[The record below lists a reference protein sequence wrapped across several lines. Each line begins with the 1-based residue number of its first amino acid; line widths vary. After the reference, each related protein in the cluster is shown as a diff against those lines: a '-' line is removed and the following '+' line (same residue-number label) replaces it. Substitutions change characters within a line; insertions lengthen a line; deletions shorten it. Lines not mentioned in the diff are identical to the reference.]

1 MAMILTDN
9 KHYTDI
15 ADKLRSNLGSEDTY
29 LPEEMSGKVDEV
41 FEKGKQAEYD
51 WFWDKYQNNGNR
63 TDYYCAFSGSNWKD
77 NVYNPKYPIKVL
89 SGCNMLFYQNMYF
102 TDTKVDIDMTAPTV
116 TSIQSFNLFQGCSKL
131 KTIRKLIVRTTQ
143 PWISSGVSTFDGC
156 TSLENILIVKLD
168 DNGVETLDRV
178 ITKSIN
184 LSMATKLTK
193 ESIENIMNA
202 LDNATTV
209 TNPTASFSKTAVNK
223 AFETSLGAN
232 DGVSSAEWDSL
243 QSTKS
248 NWTISLV

>member
-51 WFWDKYQNNGNR
+51 RFWDAFQNNGNITGYPNAFAYDR
-63 TDYYCAFSGSNWKD
+63 WTDEI
-77 NVYNPKYPIKVL
+77 YNPKYPIV
-89 SGCNMLFYQNMYF
+89 SNGCNQLFYSNTKI
-102 TDTKVDIDMTAPTV
+102 TDTKVEIDV
-116 TSIQSFNLFQGCSKL
+116 TGASQAFYLFQGCSKL

-143 PWISSGVSTFDGC
+143 AWISSGVSTFNGC

-178 ITKSIN
+178 ITKSID
-184 LSMATKLTK
+184 LSMSTKLTK